1 MEKMLLLFEN
11 IYPSLTWKM
20 DRKEKVLYLTFDD
33 GPIPEVTPWVLETL
47 QKFNAKAT
55 FFCIGQNAKK
65 HPEILKNILDAGHTV
80 GNHTMH
86 HLNGWKSTCKEYS
99 QDVMDCKKFID
110 SSLFRPPYGKIKI
123 SQVSALKKEF
133 KIIMWDVLSKDYDR
147 SLNGDACFERIK
159 RKSRNGSI
167 IVFHESLKAE
177 ESLRFAL
184 PETLKYFSQSGFEFK
199 AISPG

>member
-1 MEKMLLLFEN
+1 MLLLFEH

-33 GPIPEVTPWVLETL
+33 GPIPEVTPWVLEIL

-80 GNHTMH
+80 GNHTMN
-86 HLNGWKSTCKEYS
+86 HLNGWKSSCTEYS
-99 QDVMDCKKFID
+99 QDVMNCKKHID
-110 SSLFRPPYGKIKI
+110 SSLFRPPYGKIKP
-123 SQVSALKKEF
+123 SQVKELKNKF

-147 SLNGDACFERIK
+147 SLNGNDCLERIK

-167 IVFHESLKAE
+167 VVFHDSLKAE
-177 ESLRFAL
+177 ERLRFAL
-184 PETLKYFSQSGFEFK
+184 PETLKFFSESGFNFK
-199 AISPG
+199 AIYPS